1 MCFVVCISVQKRSGK
16 SSAAGWWKKKMTC
29 QKLVTGLALFC
40 AFFLY
45 AKLKVANYK
54 HIIY

>member
-1 MCFVVCISVQKRSGK
+1 VQKRSGK

-45 AKLKVANYK
+45 AKLKAANYK